1 MVRWKFESSR
11 AHWERPAWRGFSS
24 ATVGAAACTRTERA
38 ALAARRRLIEQV
50 ERGEVQH
57 MKETFGGY
65 WERWLSRRRPYL
77 ESGTWRGYEIAG
89 RKRLL
94 PAFGARSLG
103 ELSVDDIREFVA
115 ELAEDVEA
123 VSWPPR
129 P

>member
-1 MVRWKFESSR
+1 
-11 AHWERPAWRGFSS
+11 
-24 ATVGAAACTRTERA
+24 
-38 ALAARRRLIEQV
+38 
-50 ERGEVQH
+50 

-77 ESGTWRGYEIAG
+77 ESGTRRGYEIAG

-123 VSWPPR
+123 VTWPPR